1 MAAALWFLGVAIS
14 VVIRRREGGRLEWPS
29 GSRLLWYAVI
39 VAAAVSIRGF
49 QIERQAWGF
58 AGISHDGAIN
68 ALVADRIASGEVSF
82 TPVVPS
88 HAYYRDAGLHF
99 VTALPF
105 ALFGASIETVRLVGA
120 LLVVANLVL
129 FFELVNFLTGRRE
142 IAGVAS
148 LLYAVSPSDTVLA
161 FSAYERV
168 LGTPFLL
175 ASLFLALRSQRDD
188 SRRDALWAGLSSGL
202 GLWSFYSFNYIAAA
216 LLAVVV
222 VNARH
227 RPRLVWPYL
236 EGLVLL
242 QLPRALYIAFHPGE
256 YMQRL
261 NHFLERPESFMSYAW
276 THVVYL
282 GELLLAR
289 STEQKWLLDSRPLL
303 EAWQVPFI
311 AIGIVVCIRRIRE
324 PISQFVLVSVCLL
337 VLVNL
342 RATVK
347 DYRFINAMPL
357 LYLLIALA
365 LQTISGGF
373 RNLALRRIAWGALI
387 AVGVWGSVVRLHSD
401 REYPDH
407 YGLEEVRLARE
418 LGALPEAG
426 NLQIVGLGTTT
437 RFVFLERAWRN
448 ADLREALEA
457 SPRTALSSAIDA
469 GVREQLSRARQA
481 SGPLRIVVKQGG
493 PLSRSV
499 TLMLRRRFQAV
510 ERRLSLSLVDGSS
523 ATYTIYD
530 LRTDPQQRR

>member
-1 MAAALWFLGVAIS
+1 
-14 VVIRRREGGRLEWPS
+14 
-29 GSRLLWYAVI
+29 
-39 VAAAVSIRGF
+39 
-49 QIERQAWGF
+49 
-58 AGISHDGAIN
+58 
-68 ALVADRIASGEVSF
+68 
-82 TPVVPS
+82 
-88 HAYYRDAGLHF
+88 
-99 VTALPF
+99 
-105 ALFGASIETVRLVGA
+105 
-120 LLVVANLVL
+120 
-129 FFELVNFLTGRRE
+129 
-142 IAGVAS
+142 
-148 LLYAVSPSDTVLA
+148 
-161 FSAYERV
+161 
-168 LGTPFLL
+168 
-175 ASLFLALRSQRDD
+175 
-188 SRRDALWAGLSSGL
+188 
-202 GLWSFYSFNYIAAA
+202 
-216 LLAVVV
+216 
-222 VNARH
+222 
-227 RPRLVWPYL
+227 
-236 EGLVLL
+236 
-242 QLPRALYIAFHPGE
+242 
-256 YMQRL
+256 MQRL